1 MLIHFFLIIEM
12 AAFDMDNIQNLL
24 KNIDAVEEEDDEEID
39 ENDPNLLSELTNV
52 LENPLPG
59 PRKKT
64 RVPQPTGPLVQEEIL
79 IKSKEPEPSKPSV
92 NEQNITKV
100 KNLQIEYK
108 RAALKAKTTGDKN
121 AALTYLRVSKVNNS
135 SYHFLN

>member
-1 MLIHFFLIIEM
+1 M
-12 AAFDMDNIQNLL
+12 
-24 KNIDAVEEEDDEEID
+24 
-39 ENDPNLLSELTNV
+39 SELTNV

-64 RVPQPTGPLVQEEIL
+64 RSPKPPSPAMQQEIL
-79 IKSKEPEPSKPSV
+79 TKAMEPELEPEPVKPSPK
-92 NEQNITKV
+92 EQNIKKV

-121 AALTYLRVSKVNNS
+121 AALTYLRVSKVTKS
-135 SYHFLN
+135 SVSFFELIE